1 MSTTKKPKRLVGS
14 RKAVFANVSSDSH
27 ARIQRRAEAAHLSAA
42 KYAGLAIDFLMEIE
56 DAFGGPVPDWFKVS
70 VVKIAHDYNEK
81 MRLAR
86 Q

>member
-1 MSTTKKPKRLVGS
+1 MNTTKKSKRLVGS

-27 ARIQRRAEAAHLSAA
+27 ARIQRRAQAAHLSAA

-70 VVKIAHDYNEK
+70 VVRMAHDYNEK
-81 MRLAR
+81 LRLAR